1 MPKILII
8 GYGNPLRGDD
18 AIGWLAARDLSQTVS
33 SPDVEVLM
41 CHQLTPELADN
52 LQHCDAVLFIDAR
65 RDGEPGELRVERI
78 SPRTDPPNFSHEI
91 SPAAL
96 LQLCNQLSGKSP
108 AAFLV
113 SLCGECFELKEGL
126 SSRATAGFPHLMALV
141 NQLTFSKLHQPA
153 TGHVDR

>member
-18 AIGWLAARDLSQTVS
+18 AIGWLAAENLSQTVS
-33 SPDVEVLM
+33 SPDVEILM

-52 LQHCDAVLFIDAR
+52 LQQCDAAIFIDAR

-78 SPRTDPPNFSHEI
+78 SARSDPPGFSHEI

-96 LQLCNQLSGKSP
+96 LQLCHQLFRKCP
-108 AAFLV
+108 TAFLV

-126 SSRATAGFPHLMALV
+126 SSRAAAAFPHLTALV
-141 NQLTFSKLHQPA
+141 NQLTFSKLA
-153 TGHVDR
+153 